1 MRHTFYALLLLSVA
15 PLVAANQLAVSQPV
29 EQLKLIS
36 EHPVDGM
43 SAGNLSGFAWCGD
56 ALWAVSDRDDDRV
69 FRLSGG
75 DGVWQAEPELFAAPP
90 APDSSLPWGIGVR
103 AWATGLV
110 RGGSL
115 DFEGITCDSIGNRY
129 LVSEA
134 KAEVLQL
141 PVAAD
146 PEWVRLPESLVRQA
160 RGSGM
165 LLHFNALLEG
175 ITIDPAGERM
185 WLAAER
191 QRRGLLV
198 LHKKRSV
205 WECTGGCVLFSE
217 SGKIPGP
224 EQLGGKPQPKDFSD
238 LSYYAEKLFTLE
250 RQAHRICR
258 RKLSNGEIERC
269 WSFADDALT
278 ETRRYPSA
286 YGRVEALQ
294 IDESG
299 AWLGVDNGG
308 RVRADGEARPIVW
321 RFAAP
326 KGGWEASK

>member
-1 MRHTFYALLLLSVA
+1 MRRALYALLLLAVS
-15 PLVAANQLAVSQPV
+15 PLVAAASQAMAQP
-29 EQLKLIS
+29 EESLKLVS

-56 ALWAVSDRDDDRV
+56 ALWAVSDRDDGRIY
-69 FRLSGG
+69 RLSGG
-75 DGVWQAEPELFAAPP
+75 DGVWQAEPELFTAPP
-90 APDSSLPWGIGVR
+90 APDSGLPWGIRMR

-115 DFEGITCDSIGNRY
+115 DFEGMTCDSNGNRY

-134 KAEVLQL
+134 KVAVLQL

-146 PEWVRLPESLVRQA
+146 PEWLRLPESLVRQA

-165 LLHFNALLEG
+165 LLHFNALLES
-175 ITIDPAGERM
+175 IAIDPAGERM

-198 LHKKRSV
+198 LHKKNSV
-205 WECTGGCVLFSE
+205 WGCTGGCVLLSE
-217 SGKIPGP
+217 SGKVPAP
-224 EQLGGKPQPKDFSD
+224 EKLGGKPHPKDFSD
-238 LSYYAEKLFTLE
+238 VSYYAEKLFTLE

-258 RKLSNGEIERC
+258 RTLSNGEVERC
-269 WSFADDALT
+269 WSFADQVLTDA
-278 ETRRYPSA
+278 RRYPSTF
-286 YGRVEALQ
+286 GRVEALQ
-294 IDESG
+294 IDEQG

-308 RVRADGEARPIVW
+308 LVRADGESRPIVW

-326 KGGWEASK
+326 KDGWEHGK